1 MEEKYIKFYKTFYKK
16 FKNDKNLIH
25 CLKTLSDRRM
35 NKLIQIINSPFWA
48 AGILT
53 VILLTTGDYKWWLFG
68 LYVLFAFFGKLYIKN
83 NEKGSG

>member
-1 MEEKYIKFYKTFYKK
+1 MSTSQEIWPSLSPSNEYIF
-16 FKNDKNLIH
+16 
-25 CLKTLSDRRM
+25 
-35 NKLIQIINSPFWA
+35 IQIINSPFWA

>member
-1 MEEKYIKFYKTFYKK
+1 MHYS
-16 FKNDKNLIH
+16 NL
-25 CLKTLSDRRM
+25 LSDRRM

-68 LYVLFAFFGKLYIKN
+68 LYVLFAFFFKLYIKN